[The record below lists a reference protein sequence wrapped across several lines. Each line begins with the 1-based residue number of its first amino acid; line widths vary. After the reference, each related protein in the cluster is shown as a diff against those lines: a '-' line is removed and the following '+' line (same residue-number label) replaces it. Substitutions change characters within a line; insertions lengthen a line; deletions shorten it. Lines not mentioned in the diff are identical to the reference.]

1 MQTTTITQINAP
13 ASTVFLWLEDKSR
26 LMQWVPNLTED
37 EPITET
43 PDKIGSRFRQ
53 VFVEN
58 GREMVMIGEITA
70 YAENKHMCVD
80 IEGNMFT
87 LDLEYIL
94 TALSDTKTELTQH
107 TKIKFKGAAK
117 LMTPLM
123 FLMSKFSKK
132 TLKPRPMQRLRP
144 WRKRSFRRDRNGLT
158 VASNMST
165 FSNPKIN

>member
-1 MQTTTITQINAP
+1 MQTTTITQISAP

-87 LDLEYIL
+87 LDLEYIFK
-94 TALSDTKTELTQH
+94 ALSDTKTELTQH

-132 TLKPRPMQRLRP
+132 DPQAEAHSALKAMAEAEFQA
-144 WRKRSFRRDRNGLT
+144 G
-158 VASNMST
+158 
-165 FSNPKIN
+165 